1 MTSQYNEDNLVE
13 QATVDILQNIGWDIK
28 IAYKNETFGSDGTL
42 GRENKSD
49 VILKKYL
56 IPALEKL
63 NPGLPKKAYDNAY
76 FKISEKNAHS
86 KIALLNRDKYLYLK
100 NGVNVEFLNKDGEL
114 VSKKIRIFD
123 FKNPENNH
131 FIAVRQLEVQGDLY
145 LRRPDIIGFVN
156 GIPLIFFELKSTQ
169 KDLRHAYDDN
179 LKDYK
184 DTIPNL
190 FNTNAFVILAN
201 GLQSKIGTIT
211 SSFKFFHEWKKINE
225 SDEPDVNLVTMIKG
239 TCEKNRLIDLFENFI
254 AYEDTNGKIIKILA
268 KNHQY
273 LGVNNVLSNVKS
285 VEELKGKL
293 GVFWHTQGSGKS
305 YSMYFLAEK
314 IHRKFNGSYTVVI
327 VLDREELETQIYK
340 NFTAVGA
347 VKDQSLLAKSRE
359 HLRDLLKENHKYVFT
374 LIHKFS
380 TNKDEKEYPLL
391 SERKDIIVI
400 SDEAHRTQGGVY
412 ARNMRF
418 KALPNASYIGFTGTP
433 IISGEEEITKNIF
446 GEYISI
452 YDFKS
457 SIEDG
462 ATLPLTYLNRGDK
475 LNIGNPEIDDELT
488 EIINKED
495 LDQDQ
500 RKKVEQALKGNYPIM
515 TSEKRLR
522 SIAKDLVWH
531 FNDRKYQGKAIFVA
545 LDKPTAVKMF
555 NFISEYWKDYLIELD
570 EKIKFENNEDLK
582 LELKDKSKK
591 ISSTEICVVV
601 SPEQNEV
608 DKFKKLELD
617 IETHRRKM
625 VNRQLDEEFKDNENP
640 FRLVIVCA
648 MWITGFDAPGVSTIY
663 LDKPVKGH
671 TLMQTIARANR
682 VYDDEKTLGL
692 IVDYGNVYKQ
702 LEHAYSIYG
711 EGSNSLPGGPGD
723 PEKPTKN
730 IDQLVSEIQNS
741 IKDLKKLLSDL
752 SFNLDA
758 LIEASP
764 VEKLKLLQDAI
775 NSVCQNE
782 RTKAEFEIKAKIVIN
797 KFNAL
802 YPEKEIKQFTKEFDA
817 IEAIYKSLNQ
827 EIKKTDITEVMKKLQ
842 DYVGE
847 YIEIRKDN
855 NRENIEIDLSK
866 LDFGKLKEV
875 FKKKIINKS
884 VFDLK
889 DAIDKKLKRM
899 IEKNPERADF
909 YKKYLKIIQEYNEG
923 KDAESVRK
931 AFEDLIKFVSELN
944 KEEDRAIRENLDE
957 ETLAIYDLLKK
968 DNLDKNDIKT
978 VKEVA
983 IETLKKL
990 KDQKLKIE
998 RWRESQQITA
1008 QIKTIIRECLMH
1020 LPEKSY
1026 PDNEIE
1032 LNAMKVYQHIFSS
1045 YFGGDKSIYQELNS

>member
-1 MTSQYNEDNLVE
+1 MSYEYSEDNLVE
-13 QATVDILQNIGWDIK
+13 KAAIKIFADIGWK
-28 IAYKNETFGSDGTL
+28 TEKAYKNEKFGKNGNL
-42 GRENKSD
+42 GRDDKSQ
-49 VILKKYL
+49 VILSKYL
-56 IPALEKL
+56 LPALKKF
-63 NPGLPKKAYDNAY
+63 NPGLPEKIYEDAYNLIVQRYTDKKT
-76 FKISEKNAHS
+76 S
-86 KIALLNRDKYLYLK
+86 KINFEKYKLI
-100 NGVNVEFLNKDGEL
+100 KDGIKL
-114 VSKKIRIFD
+114 NYTNNDGKIKKTNLKVFD
-123 FKNPENNH
+123 FDNPNENV
-131 FIAVRQLEVQGDLY
+131 FLAVRQFEVQGDLY

-156 GIPLIFFELKSTQ
+156 GIPLVFIELKSTYR
-169 KDLRHAYDDN
+169 DLRHAYDDN

-184 DTIPNL
+184 DTISHLFDNNL
-190 FNTNAFVILAN
+190 FIILSN
-201 GLQSKIGTIT
+201 GLETKVGTIT
-211 SSFKFFHEWKKINE
+211 SSYKFFNEWKRINE
-225 SDEPDVNLVTMIKG
+225 DEKG
-239 TCEKNRLIDLFENFI
+239 EVSLETTLKGICSKKIILDLFENFV
-254 AYEDTNGKIIKILA
+254 AYEDNGGDLVKILA
-268 KNHQY
+268 KNHQFI
-273 LGVNNVLSNVKS
+273 GVNNVLSNVKS
-285 VEELKGKL
+285 VDDLKGKL

-314 IHRKFNGSYTVVI
+314 IHRKFYGSYTIVI
-327 VLDREELETQIYK
+327 VLDREELEKQIYK

-380 TNKDEKEYPLL
+380 TNKEEKEYPLL

-582 LELKDKSKK
+582 LELKNKSKK

-625 VNRQLDEEFKDNENP
+625 VNRQLDEEFKNNENP

-648 MWITGFDAPGVSTIY
+648 MWITGFDAPGVSTVY
-663 LDKPVKGH
+663 LDKPIKGH

-702 LEHAYSIYG
+702 LEQAYSIYG
-711 EGSNSLPGGPGD
+711 EGSNSIPGGSGD

-782 RTKAEFEIKAKIVIN
+782 RTKAEFQIKAKIVIN

-802 YPEKEIKQFTKEFDA
+802 YPEKEIKQFSKEFDA
-817 IEAIYKSLNQ
+817 IEAIYRSLNQ

-847 YIEIRKDN
+847 YIEIREDN

-866 LDFGKLKEV
+866 LDFGKLKE
-875 FKKKIINKS
+875 
-884 VFDLK
+884 
-889 DAIDKKLKRM
+889 
-899 IEKNPERADF
+899 
-909 YKKYLKIIQEYNEG
+909 
-923 KDAESVRK
+923 
-931 AFEDLIKFVSELN
+931 
-944 KEEDRAIRENLDE
+944 
-957 ETLAIYDLLKK
+957 
-968 DNLDKNDIKT
+968 
-978 VKEVA
+978 
-983 IETLKKL
+983 
-990 KDQKLKIE
+990 
-998 RWRESQQITA
+998 
-1008 QIKTIIRECLMH
+1008 
-1020 LPEKSY
+1020 
-1026 PDNEIE
+1026 
-1032 LNAMKVYQHIFSS
+1032 
-1045 YFGGDKSIYQELNS
+1045 

>member
-1 MTSQYNEDNLVE
+1 MTNQYNEDNLVE
-13 QATVDILQNIGWDIK
+13 QATADTLQAIGWDIK
-28 IAYKNETFGSDGTL
+28 TAYKHEIFGSEGTL
-42 GRENKSD
+42 GRENKS
-49 VILKKYL
+49 VIILKKFL
-56 IPALEKL
+56 IPVLKKL
-63 NPGLPKKAYDNAY
+63 NPDLPKNAYDNVY
-76 FKISEKNAHS
+76 FKIAEKHAHG
-86 KIALLNRDKYLYLK
+86 KIGSINRDKYLYLK
-100 NGVNVEFLNKDGEL
+100 NGINVEFLNEEGEL

-123 FKNPENNH
+123 FENPENNH
-131 FIAVRQLEVQGDLY
+131 FIAVRQLEVQGELY
-145 LRRPDIIGFVN
+145 LRRPDIVGFVN
-156 GIPLIFFELKSTQ
+156 GIPLIFFELKSTH

-184 DTIPNL
+184 DTIPDL
-190 FNTNAFVILAN
+190 FNTNALVILSN

-211 SSFKFFHEWKKINE
+211 SPFKFFHEWKKINE
-225 SDEPDVNLVTMIKG
+225 NDEPDINLVTMIKG
-239 TCEKNRLIDLFENFI
+239 TCAKNTLIDLFENFI
-254 AYEDTNGKIIKILA
+254 AYEDTNGNVIKILA

-273 LGVNNVLSNVKS
+273 LGVNNVLKNVRS

-314 IHRKFNGSYTVVI
+314 IHRKFYGSYTIVV

-347 VKDQSLLAKSRE
+347 IKDKSLLAKTRD
-359 HLRDLLKENHKYVFT
+359 HLRELLKENHKYVFT

-380 TNKDEKEYPLL
+380 TNKDEKDFPLL

-457 SIEDG
+457 SIRDG

-475 LNIGNPEIDDELT
+475 LNIDNPEIDDELT
-488 EIINKED
+488 EIINRED
-495 LDQDQ
+495 LDEDQ

-515 TSEKRLR
+515 TSEKRLK

-531 FNDRKYQGKAIFVA
+531 FNERKYQGKGMFVA

-555 NFISEYWKDYLIELD
+555 NYISEYWKDYLLELE
-570 EKIKFENNEDLK
+570 EKIKFTNNENSK
-582 LELKDKSKK
+582 KELKIKLKK
-591 ISSTEICVVV
+591 ISKTEICVVV
-601 SPEQNEV
+601 SPEQNEI
-608 DKFKKLELD
+608 DKFKKLDLD

-625 VNRQLDEEFKDNENP
+625 VNRHLDEEFKDNDNP

-663 LDKPVKGH
+663 LDKPIKGH

-682 VYDDEKTLGL
+682 IYDDEKTLGL

-702 LEHAYSIYG
+702 LEQAYSIYG
-711 EGSNSLPGGPGD
+711 EGSNSQPGGSD
-723 PEKPTKN
+723 NTEKPTRD
-730 IDQLVSEIQNS
+730 IEQLVFEIRNS
-741 IKDLKKLLSDL
+741 IDELKKLLSDL
-752 SFNLDA
+752 SFDLDN

-782 RTKAEFEIKAKIVIN
+782 RTKAEFEIKAKIVMN

-802 YPEKEIKQFTKEFDA
+802 YPEKEIKQFNKEFDA

-827 EIKKTDITEVMKKLQ
+827 ELKKTDITEVMKKLQ
-842 DYVGE
+842 DYVGQ
-847 YIEIRKDN
+847 YIEIKKDK

-866 LDFGKLKEV
+866 LDFEKLKEV
-875 FKKKIINKS
+875 FKKKTINKS

-899 IEKNPERADF
+899 IQKNPERADF
-909 YKKYLKIIQEYNEG
+909 YKKYLKIIKEYNEG
-923 KDAESVRK
+923 KDAEAVRK

-944 KEEDRAIRENLDE
+944 EEENRTIRENLDE

-968 DNLDKNDIKT
+968 ENLSKNDIKA
-978 VKEVA
+978 VKEVS

-990 KDQKLKIE
+990 KEEKLKIE
-998 RWRESQQITA
+998 RWRESQQISA
-1008 QIKTIIRECLMH
+1008 QIKIIIRDCLMH

-1032 LNAMKVYQHIFSS
+1032 LNTMKVYQHIFSS
-1045 YFGGDKSIYQELNS
+1045 YFGGNKSIYQEYN